1 MNLLL
6 IAPLVLAILSIC
18 GVIGGFFAMRAGYFQ
33 QAGRAQELSI
43 DAMRGHIETQKLQ
56 ISALEKRV
64 EKHEGALD
72 ALQVLLKPYS
82 LHFEINGGTVRLIE
96 DGMRGRASTVE
107 IHIEKPD
114 EKEA

>member
-1 MNLLL
+1 MNFLA
-6 IAPLVLAILSIC
+6 IAPLVLAFISLC
-18 GVIGGFFAMRAGYFQ
+18 GVVGGFFAMKAGYFQ

-43 DAMRGHIETQKLQ
+43 DAMRGHIEAQKLQ
-56 ISALEKRV
+56 IAALEKRV
-64 EKHEGALD
+64 EKHEGELA
-72 ALQVLLKPYS
+72 ALQVLLKPYA

-96 DGMRGRASTVE
+96 DGTRGRASTVE

>member
-1 MNLLL
+1 MNILE
-6 IAPLVLAILSIC
+6 IAPLVLALLSLC
-18 GVIGGFFAMRAGYFQ
+18 GVIGGFFAMKAGYFQ

-43 DAMRGHIETQKLQ
+43 DAMSKQIESQEIQ
-56 ISALEKRV
+56 ISTLEKRV
-64 EKHEGALD
+64 DKVQGTLD

-96 DGMRGRASTVE
+96 DGTRRRTSTVE

>member
-1 MNLLL
+1 MNLLA

-18 GVIGGFFAMRAGYFQ
+18 GVIGSFFALRAGYFQ

-43 DAMRGHIETQKLQ
+43 DAMSKHIEAQELQ
-56 ISALEKRV
+56 IAALEKRV
-64 EKHEGALD
+64 EKHQGALD

-96 DGMRGRASTVE
+96 DGNRRASTVE
-107 IHIEKPD
+107 IHIEKPT